1 MSLEQFPEDLL
12 GLALVVLM
20 LGIRHGFDPDHLAA
34 IDGLTRYN
42 SSERPVLAKMAG
54 LLFSLG
60 HGLVIVPLSIYAA
73 SLAKTFDVPVWF
85 DTFGTWVSITILL
98 GLAVLNLLSVLGT
111 PAHEA
116 VQLKGWRQSFFARML
131 NVRHAGA
138 MLAVGAVFALSFDT
152 LSQASLF
159 AVLASKYQAW
169 HVAVIFALLFVVGM
183 LITDGI
189 NGLFIAKLIKRSD
202 YTARVASRV
211 MALAV
216 SGVSILVAAVSILSE
231 INPNF
236 DGWRSGKEV
245 WLGVFI
251 VAILVASY
259 FVGQRLSRPY
269 ITKQY

>member
-1 MSLEQFPEDLL
+1 MMTEQFPEDLI
-12 GLALVVLM
+12 GVALVVLM

-73 SLAKTFDVPVWF
+73 SLAQHFAVPTWF

-98 GLAVLNLLSVLGT
+98 GLAVLNLLSVLRT

-159 AVLASKYQAW
+159 AVLASKYQGW
-169 HVAVIFALLFVVGM
+169 HVAVILALLFVVGM

-189 NGLFIAKLIKRSD
+189 NGVIIAKLIKRSD
-202 YTARVASRV
+202 RSARVASRV

-216 SGVSILVAAVSILSE
+216 SGVSILVAVVSILSE
-231 INPNF
+231 MSPNF
-236 DGWRSGKEV
+236 DGWRSGKEI
-245 WLGVFI
+245 WLGGLI
-251 VAILVASY
+251 VAIMVASY
-259 FVGQRLSRPY
+259 FVGQRLSKPY
-269 ITKQY
+269 LAK

>member
-1 MSLEQFPEDLL
+1 
-12 GLALVVLM
+12 M

-34 IDGLTRYN
+34 IDSLTRYN

-60 HGLVIVPLSIYAA
+60 HGLVIVPISIYAA
-73 SLAKTFDVPVWF
+73 SVVQHFDVPAWF
-85 DTFGTWVSITILL
+85 DTLGTWVSITILL
-98 GLAVLNLLSVLGT
+98 GLAALNLLSVLRT

-131 NVRHAGA
+131 NVRRAGA
-138 MLAVGAVFALSFDT
+138 MLVAGAVFALSFDT

-159 AVLASKYQAW
+159 AVLASKYQVW
-169 HVAVIFALLFVVGM
+169 HVAVILALLFVLGM

-189 NGLFIAKLIKRSD
+189 NGLFIARLIKRSD
-202 YTARVASRV
+202 RTARVASRV

-216 SGVSILVAAVSILSE
+216 AVVGILSE
-231 INPNF
+231 MSPNF
-236 DGWRSGKEV
+236 DGWRSGKEI
-245 WLGVFI
+245 WLGGLI

-259 FVGQRLSRPY
+259 FVGQRLSKPY
-269 ITKQY
+269 LAN

>member
-1 MSLEQFPEDLL
+1 MSLDQLPDDLL
-12 GLALVVLM
+12 GLALVVLL

-42 SSERPVLAKMAG
+42 SGERPNLAKLAG
-54 LLFSLG
+54 FLFSLG
-60 HGLVIVPLSIYAA
+60 HGLVIVPVSIYAA
-73 SLAKTFDVPVWF
+73 SLAQTFEIPAWF
-85 DTFGTWVSITILL
+85 DAFGTWVSITILL
-98 GLAVLNLLSVLGT
+98 GLAVLNLLSVLDT
-111 PAHEA
+111 PAHQT
-116 VQLKGWRQSFFARML
+116 VQLKGWRQSFFARLL

-138 MLAVGAVFALSFDT
+138 MLAVGATFALSFDT

-159 AVLASKYQAW
+159 ALLASKYQVW
-169 HVAVIFALLFVVGM
+169 HVAAFLSLLFVAGM

-202 YTARVASRV
+202 HTARVASRV

-216 SGVSILVAAVSILSE
+216 SGVSILVAMVGILSE
-231 INPNF
+231 LSPSF
-236 DGWRSGKEV
+236 DGWRTGKEV

-251 VAILVASY
+251 VAILLASY

-269 ITKQY
+269 LAKQN

>member
-1 MSLEQFPEDLL
+1 MNTEQFPEDLL

-60 HGLVIVPLSIYAA
+60 HGLVIVPLSIYSA

-98 GLAVLNLLSVLGT
+98 GLAVLNLSSVLGT

-131 NVRHAGA
+131 NVRHPGA

-159 AVLASKYQAW
+159 VVLASKYQAW

-202 YTARVASRV
+202 HTARVASRV

-216 SGVSILVAAVSILSE
+216 SGVSILVAVVSILSE
-231 INPNF
+231 INPTF

-269 ITKQY
+269 

>member
-1 MSLEQFPEDLL
+1 MTEQFPEDLI
-12 GLALVVLM
+12 GVALVVLM

-42 SSERPVLAKMAG
+42 SSERPILAKMAG

-60 HGLVIVPLSIYAA
+60 HGLVIVPVSIYAA
-73 SLAKTFDVPVWF
+73 SLAQHFDVPAWF
-85 DTFGTWVSITILL
+85 DTLGTWVSITILL
-98 GLAVLNLLSVLGT
+98 GLAVLNLLSVLRT

-159 AVLASKYQAW
+159 AVLATKYQGW
-169 HVAVIFALLFVVGM
+169 HVSVILALLFVVGM

-202 YTARVASRV
+202 RSARVASRV
-211 MALAV
+211 MALAI
-216 SGVSILVAAVSILSE
+216 SGVSILVAVVSILGETSS
-231 INPNF
+231 NF
-236 DGWRSGKEV
+236 DEWRSGKEI
-245 WLGVFI
+245 WLGAFI
-251 VAILVASY
+251 VAIMVASY
-259 FVGQRLSRPY
+259 FVGQRLSKPY
-269 ITKQY
+269 MAK

>member
-1 MSLEQFPEDLL
+1 MNTEQFPEDLL

-131 NVRHAGA
+131 NVRHPGA

-159 AVLASKYQAW
+159 VVLASKYQAW

-202 YTARVASRV
+202 HTARVASRV

-216 SGVSILVAAVSILSE
+216 SGVSIVVAVVSILSE
-231 INPNF
+231 INPTF

-245 WLGVFI
+245 WLGVLI
-251 VAILVASY
+251 VVILVASY

-269 ITKQY
+269 

>member
-1 MSLEQFPEDLL
+1 MTEQFPEDLI
-12 GLALVVLM
+12 GVALVVLM

-42 SSERPVLAKMAG
+42 SSERPILAKMAG

-60 HGLVIVPLSIYAA
+60 HGLVIVPVSIYAA
-73 SLAKTFDVPVWF
+73 SLAQHFDVPAWF
-85 DTFGTWVSITILL
+85 DTLGTWVSITILL
-98 GLAVLNLLSVLGT
+98 GLAVLNLLSVLRT

-159 AVLASKYQAW
+159 AVLATKYQGW
-169 HVAVIFALLFVVGM
+169 HVSVILALLFVVGM

-202 YTARVASRV
+202 RSARVASRV
-211 MALAV
+211 MALAI
-216 SGVSILVAAVSILSE
+216 SGVSILVAVVSILGETSS
-231 INPNF
+231 NF
-236 DGWRSGKEV
+236 DEWRSGKEI
-245 WLGVFI
+245 WLGGLI
-251 VAILVASY
+251 VAIMVASY
-259 FVGQRLSRPY
+259 FVGQRLSKPY
-269 ITKQY
+269 LAK

>member
-1 MSLEQFPEDLL
+1 MNTEQFPEDLI
-12 GLALVVLM
+12 GVALVVLM

-42 SSERPVLAKMAG
+42 SSERPVLARMAG

-60 HGLVIVPLSIYAA
+60 HGLVIVPVSIYAA
-73 SLAKTFDVPVWF
+73 SLAQHFDVPAWF
-85 DTFGTWVSITILL
+85 DTLGTWVSITILL
-98 GLAVLNLLSVLGT
+98 GLAVFNLLSVLRT

-138 MLAVGAVFALSFDT
+138 MLAVGAVFALSFET

-159 AVLASKYQAW
+159 AVMASKYQVW
-169 HVAVIFALLFVVGM
+169 HVAVILALLFVIGM

-202 YTARVASRV
+202 HTARVASRV
-211 MALAV
+211 MALAI
-216 SGVSILVAAVSILSE
+216 SGVSILVAVLSILSE
-231 INPNF
+231 MSPNF

-245 WLGVFI
+245 WLGGLI
-251 VAILVASY
+251 VAIMVASY
-259 FVGQRLSRPY
+259 FVGQRLSRPHLA
-269 ITKQY
+269 K

>member
-1 MSLEQFPEDLL
+1 MSLEQFPEDLF

-73 SLAKTFDVPVWF
+73 SLAKTFDFPVWF

-116 VQLKGWRQSFFARML
+116 VQLKGWRQIFFARML
-131 NVRHAGA
+131 NVRHPGA

-159 AVLASKYQAW
+159 VVLASKYQAW
-169 HVAVIFALLFVVGM
+169 HVAVIFALLFVAGM

-202 YTARVASRV
+202 HTARVASRV

-216 SGVSILVAAVSILSE
+216 SGVSILVAVVSILSE
-231 INPNF
+231 INPTF

-269 ITKQY
+269 LAK